1 MMYAVDWI
9 QFGILVLALIA
20 LIFQVS
26 VQNNESKKLDKRIL
40 TKLIVFYFC
49 QDISRTEL
57 EIFDHFRATPA
68 LKVDE
73 FEIKKS
79 IYEMLKDG
87 TLRYRTN
94 NTFKARRN
102 TAKQEAEEQN
112 ES

>member
-1 MMYAVDWI
+1 MTTNDLI
-9 QFGILVLALIA
+9 QFGILFIALIA
-20 LIFQVS
+20 LIYQIA

-49 QDISRTEL
+49 QDISRTES
-57 EIFDHFRATPA
+57 EIVKHFNNAPD

-79 IYEMLKDG
+79 VYEMLKDG
-87 TLRYRTN
+87 TLRYRSN

-102 TAKQEAEEQN
+102 TAKQEAEEKT
-112 ES
+112 EE